1 VGSLIAMVYTS
12 GKVKQALASHH
23 YLPFSGFFAA
33 DGNSGT
39 PGGVCS
45 GVEILAIPNDT
56 DGYGFL

>member
-1 VGSLIAMVYTS
+1 MVYTS